1 MMRELTRGVAVSL
14 LLIGL
19 ASSVALASGQ
29 ARVSGT
35 AVDTTGKAI
44 AGATVTV
51 TCPEAPTF
59 KKVLEAEQDGSFK
72 LLLLDATK
80 AYVFRVQ
87 APGYAPVEQEIKV
100 GIGTMDN
107 KFTFTLPSDRE
118 AVAAQQQQILEQP
131 GYKQL
136 EEGRA
141 LVRAGQVDAARAKFS
156 EAVAAVPDL
165 APAWAGLAE
174 IDYLAGNHAAALENA
189 KSCLAHDDRY
199 TGCLA
204 IAANASRELG
214 DLESHKAYMARY
226 QELNPDDPTTL
237 FNQAVEFLNAFDDEH
252 ARPLLEQCLAVD
264 PNFPECLFQYAM
276 VLLRSGD
283 LEGAKAH
290 LERYL
295 EAAPDGADAAAA
307 RETIKYL

>member
-1 MMRELTRGVAVSL
+1 MRELARWLAVSML
-14 LLIGL
+14 VIGL
-19 ASSVALASGQ
+19 AASVALASGQ

-35 AVDTTGKAI
+35 VVDTTGKPI
-44 AGATVTV
+44 GGATITV

-59 KKVLEAEQDGSFK
+59 KKVLEAEQNGGFR

-80 AYVFRVQ
+80 SYNFHVQ
-87 APGYAPVEQEIKV
+87 AAGYAPYDHVIKV

-107 KFTFTLPSDRE
+107 EFTFTLQSDRE
-118 AVAAQQQQILEQP
+118 ATAAQQQAILEQP

-136 EEGRA
+136 EDGLE
-141 LVRAGQVDAARAKFS
+141 LMRAGQLDAARVKFS

-165 APAWAGLAE
+165 AAAWGGLAD
-174 IDYLAGNHAAALENA
+174 IDYRAGNHASAIQNA
-189 KSCLAHDDRY
+189 KSCLDHDAQN
-199 TGCLA
+199 TKCLA
-204 IAANASRELG
+204 IAANSSKELG
-214 DLESHKAYMARY
+214 DVEAHHAYMMRY

-237 FNQAVEFLNAFDDEH
+237 FNQAAEYLNALDDER

-264 PNFPECLFQYAM
+264 PKFPECLFEYAM

-283 LEGAKAH
+283 MEGAKAH

-295 EAAPDGADAAAA
+295 EAAPEGSNAAAA